1 MWFLEQR
8 HLVSAFAC
16 VWQWSAS
23 RCLSFSLIVTV
34 SMMPPSSAV
43 LILLFAAFSSGAW
56 LLLSRNVI
64 LKFMVE
70 TSFFFFLANLPLILL
85 LHRNCIVSELHCQG
99 WHERT
104 DRVSQWYWE
113 ASGSA
118 PRKRKAEMFTQGS
131 ARHCWQTATTV
142 FEMCVDITSSYNAKK
157 RVLSPPF
164 TLSLPS
170 SFISLV
176 FPSL

>member
-8 HLVSAFAC
+8 HLVSAFARA
-16 VWQWSAS
+16 WQWSAS
-23 RCLSFSLIVTV
+23 RCLSFSLTVTV

-56 LLLSRNVI
+56 LLLSCNVI

-70 TSFFFFLANLPLILL
+70 TFFFFCESPSDITSA
-85 LHRNCIVSELHCQG
+85 CIVSELHCQG
-99 WHERT
+99 LHERT

-142 FEMCVDITSSYNAKK
+142 FEMCVDITSSYNTKK
-157 RVLSPPF
+157 RVLSLPF
-164 TLSLPS
+164 LLSLSS
-170 SFISLV
+170 SFISL
-176 FPSL
+176 